1 MIWFM
6 RNNIEY
12 TLAFLGYLA
21 VFQSPM
27 IQAITFSTDETLFD
41 VDSIDTRASGIF
53 LRRGAVL
60 ATPWRDKQTEG

>member
-1 MIWFM
+1 
-6 RNNIEY
+6 
-12 TLAFLGYLA
+12 
-21 VFQSPM
+21 M